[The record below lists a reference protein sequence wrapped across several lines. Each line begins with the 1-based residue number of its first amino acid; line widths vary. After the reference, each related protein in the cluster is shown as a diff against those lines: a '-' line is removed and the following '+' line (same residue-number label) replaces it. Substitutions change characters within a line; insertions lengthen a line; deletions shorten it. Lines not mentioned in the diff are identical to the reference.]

1 MHHKVNHSFTPHP
14 HTLPMRHLLA
24 LRRRWPL
31 LSLLTLYAYL
41 AVHTL
46 SGAGGLASWSSYEA
60 EAERLASDLSTLQAE
75 RARLNARASRLSSRS
90 LDLDALDI
98 AARRALYA
106 SQETELVIPIHD

>member
-1 MHHKVNHSFTPHP
+1 
-14 HTLPMRHLLA
+14 MRHLLA

-31 LSLLTLYAYL
+31 LSLITLYAYL

-60 EAERLASDLSTLQAE
+60 EAERLASNLSTLQAE
-75 RARLNARASRLSSRS
+75 RTRLDARASRLSSRS

-106 SQETELVIPIHD
+106 SQSGELVIPIHN

>member
-1 MHHKVNHSFTPHP
+1 
-14 HTLPMRHLLA
+14 MRHLLA

-60 EAERLASDLSTLQAE
+60 EAERLAGDFTTLQVE
-75 RARLNARASRLSSRS
+75 RARLDARASRLSSRS

-98 AARRALYA
+98 AARRALYV
-106 SQETELVIPIHD
+106 SQPGELVIPVHD